1 VELLTVIS
9 IVGILAATAAPTF
22 ISYMR
27 DARVSE
33 AASNIADLF
42 RGARSRAMGR
52 GSATMVRWNASAA
65 LPTNANPEG
74 HFGVR
79 EAISGPSTPFH
90 QMLPSTSCFAASFQV
105 GSPTST
111 HVKGFDARIPR
122 YQPAEV
128 TYRTSSSPDPIAYA
142 EICYTPRGRTFV
154 RYVAEGGWQPLTQV
168 LAIEVLNPSTTMR
181 RFVVVPPNGAARLET
196 RVD

>member
-1 VELLTVIS
+1 LTVIS
-9 IVGILAATAAPTF
+9 IVGILAATASPTF

-52 GSATMVRWNASAA
+52 GSATMVRWNATAA

-74 HFGVR
+74 QFGVR
-79 EAISGPSTPFH
+79 EAISGPTTPFH
-90 QMLPSTSCFAASFQV
+90 QMLPSTSCFAADFQV
-105 GSPTST
+105 GSTTST
-111 HVKGFDARIPR
+111 HVKGFEPRLPR
-122 YQPAEV
+122 YQPAQV
-128 TYRTSSSPDPIAYA
+128 TYRDGIGTNALDHV
-142 EICYTPRGRTFV
+142 EVCYTPRGRTFV
-154 RYVAEGGWQPLTQV
+154 RYAPIGDWQPLTQV
-168 LAIEVLNPSTTMR
+168 LAIEVLNPSTSMQ

-196 RVD
+196 RIDF

>member
-1 VELLTVIS
+1 LTVIS

-52 GSATMVRWNASAA
+52 GSATMVRWNATAA

-74 HFGVR
+74 QFGVR
-79 EAISGPSTPFH
+79 EAISGPTTPFH
-90 QMLPSTSCFAASFQV
+90 QMLPSMSCFAADFQV
-105 GSPTST
+105 GSTSST
-111 HVKGFDARIPR
+111 HVKAFDARLPR
-122 YQPAEV
+122 YQPAQV
-128 TYRTSSSPDPIAYA
+128 TFRDGASAAQSYV

-154 RYVAEGGWQPLTQV
+154 RYAAAGGWQPLTQV
-168 LAIEVLNPSTTMR
+168 PAIEVLNPTTTMR